1 VDHHDDWMHWP
12 PDGPEPHGDPGA
24 HGDAAH
30 ELGDPGGH
38 GDDLGGHDLGVDPF
52 GGDHLADVSGH
63 DPYGPADDGMGGH
76 DPYGP
81 ADLRHDADLGD
92 VPGHGTPDQST
103 MDGPGAAE
111 AGIDVH
117 VVGVDH
123 DVPPGDAPDPDFPPP
138 LDLPD
143 RPEPVDGY
151 PWSDPATLG
160 DIGTVTG
167 LPQFADG
174 APPADDLLS
183 YAGMDPPGPGVD
195 PWAALADS
203 DDPAV
208 SALARWWGP
217 AG

>member
-1 VDHHDDWMHWP
+1 MDHHDDWMHWL
-12 PDGPEPHGDPGA
+12 PDEPGQHGDPGG
-24 HGDAAH
+24 HGEAGHEGAPPH

-38 GDDLGGHDLGVDPF
+38 GDDLGVDPF
-52 GGDHLADVSGH
+52 GADHLAGMTGHDGYGDGDDGPPVH
-63 DPYGPADDGMGGH
+63 DPYGA
-76 DPYGP
+76 

-92 VPGHGTPDQST
+92 APGHDTLST
-103 MDGPGAAE
+103 MDETGAAE

-123 DVPPGDAPDPDFPPP
+123 DAPPGDAADPDFPPP

-167 LPQFADG
+167 APQFADAG
-174 APPADDLLS
+174 PPVDDLLS
-183 YAGMDPPGPGVD
+183 YAGMDPPAPGVD
-195 PWAALADS
+195 PWAAMVDS

-217 AG
+217 TT